1 MGTLGRKIRSGVSHS
16 RESLLLRRV
25 AALRLRAKKDSVG
38 VMSRSTIR
46 LSHGLRRRLR
56 ADTRGRRQLLPEH
69 TGTHRC
75 STQTSNTSTNQ
86 TSHKPSHLLHT
97 VAQVNTRTA
106 GGDSVLQHIL
116 TNTHLHT
123 HTMNIL
129 PPSDAEWSLPLPS
142 CAEGN
147 I

>member
-75 STQTSNTSTNQ
+75 STQTSQ
-86 TSHKPSHLLHT
+86 HKPSHLLHT

-123 HTMNIL
+123 HTMNTL